1 MLCKNGTYWSVKP
14 SFSIFKGMS
23 VSFIVLL
30 SVVFVAVVLCAL
42 VVNPIAKKIAAKTPN
57 KFDDLLVEKNF
68 ISRALQLV
76 PAAIF
81 SAGINEILDPT
92 SNLYDICLRTS
103 NIWFA
108 LVAFAVGCAIFD
120 VIETLNDNNSKTK
133 NKPLHGIFQAIKLV
147 IFCVSAIVIV
157 SQVSGKS
164 PVLILSALGAA
175 ATVLMLIFRDSI
187 LGVVSGIQINLS
199 DLLRKGDWV
208 EIERHHADGTVIDI
222 TLTSVKIR
230 NWDKTISVIPAYELI
245 TNSFKNWR
253 GMEESGGR
261 RIKRSLIIDQHSIRF
276 LTPEEIERLSKI
288 EILKPY
294 MDEKRVEL
302 ASEFTA
308 KYGEGAVP
316 TELDMVN
323 SRHMTNI
330 GTFRAYCTAYL
341 RSLSGVAQNM
351 TLMTRQLA
359 PTPEG
364 LPLEIY
370 AFTNRTEWVIYEG
383 IQADIFDHLIAVLP
397 EFGLSLFQYV
407 AWTRK

>member
-1 MLCKNGTYWSVKP
+1 MDIKFAALL
-14 SFSIFKGMS
+14 I
-23 VSFIVLL
+23 VSFLAL
-30 SVVFVAVVLCAL
+30 ALCFF

-68 ISRALQLV
+68 FSRALQMV
-76 PAAIF
+76 PAGIF
-81 SAGINEILDPT
+81 SAGLPEVLDKSSKLFDLCSRVT
-92 SNLYDICLRTS
+92 NV
-103 NIWFA
+103 WFA
-108 LVAFAVGCAIFD
+108 LVGFAVGCSVFD
-120 VIETLNDNNSKTK
+120 VIEALNDKNNRTK
-133 NKPLHGIFQAIKLV
+133 NRPLHGIFQAIKLV
-147 IFCVSAIVIV
+147 IFCVCAIVVV

-164 PVLILSALGAA
+164 PVFILSALGAA

-199 DLLRKGDWV
+199 DLLRKGDWI

-222 TLTSVKIR
+222 TLTSVKVR

-261 RIKRSLIIDQHSIRF
+261 RIKRSLFIDQQSIRF
-276 LTPEEIERLSKI
+276 LTEEEIERLSKI

-294 MDEKRVEL
+294 MDEKRREL
-302 ASEFTA
+302 SAEFIT

-341 RSLSGVAQNM
+341 RSLSGVAQDM

-370 AFTNRTEWVIYEG
+370 AFANVTQWVAYET

>member
-1 MLCKNGTYWSVKP
+1 MDIKFT
-14 SFSIFKGMS
+14 
-23 VSFIVLL
+23 VLL
-30 SVVFVAVVLCAL
+30 VVTFVAMVLCFF

-68 ISRALQLV
+68 FSRALQMV
-76 PAAIF
+76 PAGLF
-81 SAGINEILDPT
+81 SAGLPQVLDESSWLFDVCSRVT
-92 SNLYDICLRTS
+92 NV
-103 NIWFA
+103 WFA
-108 LVAFAVGCAIFD
+108 LVGFAVGCSVFD
-120 VIETLNDNNSKTK
+120 VVEALNDNNQKTR
-133 NKPLHGIFQAIKLV
+133 NKPLHGIFQAIKLA
-147 IFCVSAIVIV
+147 IFCVCAIVIV
-157 SQVSGKS
+157 SQVSGRS
-164 PVLILSALGAA
+164 PVFILSALGAA

-261 RIKRSLIIDQHSIRF
+261 RIKRSLFIDQQSIRF
-276 LTPEEIERLSKI
+276 LTEDEIERLSKI

-294 MDEKRVEL
+294 MDEKRREL
-302 ASEFTA
+302 TAEFIT
-308 KYGEGAVP
+308 KYGEGAEP

-364 LPLEIY
+364 LPLEVY
-370 AFTNRTEWVIYEG
+370 AFSNKTEWVIYEG
-383 IQADIFDHLIAVLP
+383 IQSDIFDHLIAVLP
-397 EFGLSLFQYV
+397 EFGLSLFQY
-407 AWTRK
+407 ASYPRTGR

>member
-1 MLCKNGTYWSVKP
+1 MDIKFAALL
-14 SFSIFKGMS
+14 I
-23 VSFIVLL
+23 VSFLAL
-30 SVVFVAVVLCAL
+30 ALCFF
-42 VVNPIAKKIAAKTPN
+42 VVNPIAKKIAARTPN

-68 ISRALQLV
+68 FSRALQMV
-76 PAAIF
+76 PAGIF
-81 SAGINEILDPT
+81 SAGLPEVLDKSSMLFDLCT
-92 SNLYDICLRTS
+92 RITNV
-103 NIWFA
+103 WFA
-108 LVAFAVGCAIFD
+108 LVAFAVGCSVFD
-120 VIETLNDNNSKTK
+120 VIEALNDKNNRTK
-133 NKPLHGIFQAIKLV
+133 NRPLHGIFQAIKLV
-147 IFCVSAIVIV
+147 IFCVCAIVVV

-164 PVLILSALGAA
+164 PVFILSALGAA

-199 DLLRKGDWV
+199 DLLRKGDWI

-222 TLTSVKIR
+222 TLTSVKVR

-261 RIKRSLIIDQHSIRF
+261 RIKRSLFIDQQSIRF
-276 LTPEEIERLSKI
+276 LTEDEIERLSKI
-288 EILKPY
+288 EILNPY
-294 MDEKRVEL
+294 MDEKRREL
-302 ASEFTA
+302 SAEFIT

-323 SRHMTNI
+323 SRHLTNI

-341 RSLSGVAQNM
+341 RSLSGVAQDM

-370 AFTNRTEWVIYEG
+370 AFTNRTEWIIYEG
-383 IQADIFDHLIAVLP
+383 IQSDIFDHLIAVLP
-397 EFGLSLFQYV
+397 EFGLSLFQY
-407 AWTRK
+407 AGYLKK

>member
-1 MLCKNGTYWSVKP
+1 MTMDIKFAILL
-14 SFSIFKGMS
+14 
-23 VSFIVLL
+23 IVT
-30 SVVFVAVVLCAL
+30 FVVLAVCFF

-68 ISRALQLV
+68 FSRSLQMV
-76 PAAIF
+76 PAGIF
-81 SAGINEILDPT
+81 SAGLPEVLDSSSWLFDLCT
-92 SNLYDICLRTS
+92 RVTNV
-103 NIWFA
+103 WFA
-108 LVAFAVGCAIFD
+108 FIGFAVGCSIFD
-120 VIETLNDNNSKTK
+120 VIEVLNDRNNRTK
-133 NKPLHGIFQAIKLV
+133 NRPLHGIFQAIKLV
-147 IFCVSAIVIV
+147 IFCICTLVVV

-164 PVLILSALGAA
+164 PVFILSALGAA

-199 DLLRKGDWV
+199 DLLRKGDWI

-222 TLTSVKIR
+222 TLTSVKVR
-230 NWDKTISVIPAYELI
+230 NWDKTISVIPAYDLI

-261 RIKRSLIIDQHSIRF
+261 RIKRSLFIDQKSIRF
-276 LTPEEIERLSKI
+276 LTTEEIERLSKI
-288 EILKPY
+288 EILKSY
-294 MDEKRVEL
+294 LDEKNSEL
-302 ASEFTA
+302 SAEFVD

-316 TELDMVN
+316 AELDMVN
-323 SRHMTNI
+323 SRHLTNI

-341 RSLSGVAQNM
+341 RSRSNIAQNM

-370 AFTNRTEWVIYEG
+370 AFANVTQWVAYEG

-397 EFGLSLFQYV
+397 EFGLSLFQY
-407 AWTRK
+407 AAFPLLGSGR